1 MTIAAMIT
9 LAKNSKL
16 LLRGDNMSVKEKEE
30 VVKNG
35 TIAAGTAGLVSLL
48 IG

>member
-1 MTIAAMIT
+1 MAIAAMVT

-16 LLRGDNMSVKEKEE
+16 LLRGENMSVMEKEKII
-30 VVKNG
+30 KNG
-35 TIAAGTAGLVSLL
+35 TIAAGAAGLVSLL